1 MIIGLE
7 ELKTFARIDY
17 DDDDVLLLPTLIAV
31 AEEGLKNAT
40 GIVFTSENSLAKL
53 YCLVVAK
60 DLYDIRELNAEKV
73 SEKARFTIQNILIQ
87 LKYCYP
93 PEVVV

>member
-1 MIIGLE
+1 MIIELE
-7 ELKTFARIDY
+7 ELKTFARIEY
-17 DDDDVLLLPTLIAV
+17 DDDDVLLLSTLILV

-40 GIVFTSENSLAKL
+40 GIVFTSDNSLAKL

-60 DLYDIRELNAEKV
+60 DLYDNRELTADKV
-73 SEKARFTIQNILIQ
+73 SEKVRFTIQSILIQ

>member
-1 MIIGLE
+1 MIIELE
-7 ELKTFARIDY
+7 ELKTFARIEY
-17 DDDDVLLLPTLIAV
+17 DEDDVLLLPTLILV

-40 GIVFTSENSLAKL
+40 GIVFTSDNSLAKL

-60 DLYDIRELNAEKV
+60 DLYDNRELTADKV
-73 SEKARFTIQNILIQ
+73 SEKVRFTIQSILIQ